1 MRARIGAV
9 ARANRAGFAAAV
21 FVFAIILVAVA
32 APLLSLPDPTAQS
45 LGARNQGIGSSGH
58 VLGTDALGRD
68 MLSRLIWG
76 ARLAMLTAVV
86 PALVAGVL
94 SLALGLVA
102 GFYGRVGAVVM
113 RVMDVLFAFPLVL
126 LAIAL
131 AAALGP
137 GLRNLLIVISV
148 LLVPYMTRT
157 VFVEVEAQRR
167 AEFVGA
173 ARVAGS
179 SDAKLL
185 FQELL
190 PNVVPPLI
198 VMVTIS
204 AGAMIWISA
213 GLSFL
218 GLGIQP
224 PTADWG
230 RMTSDGATVLATAPH
245 VSTLPGLAILA
256 VGFAL
261 NELGDALRDALD
273 PVQRKR
279 TVRQNVEFIG

>member
-1 MRARIGAV
+1 MSARIARL
-9 ARANRAGFAAAV
+9 ARAHPAGFVAAV
-21 FVFAIILVAVA
+21 VVLTIAVVALL
-32 APLLSLPDPTAQS
+32 APVLPLPDPRAQA
-45 LGARNQGIGSSGH
+45 LTARNTGIGTAGH
-58 VLGTDALGRD
+58 LLGTDALGRD

-76 ARLAMLTAVV
+76 ARLALLTAAV
-86 PALVAGVL
+86 PALAAAAI
-94 SLALGLVA
+94 SLALGLFA
-102 GFYGRVGAVVM
+102 GFYARIGALVM
-113 RVMDVLFAFPLVL
+113 RFMDVLFAFPLVL

-137 GLRNLLIVISV
+137 GLRNLILVITI

-167 AEFVGA
+167 SEYVAA

-179 SDAKLL
+179 SDRRLL

-224 PTADWG
+224 PTPDWG
-230 RMTSDGATVLATAPH
+230 RMTADGASVLATAPH
-245 VSTLPGLAILA
+245 VSALPGLAILV

-273 PVQRKR
+273 PVQRRR
-279 TVRQNVEFIG
+279 TVGKNVEFIG

>member
-1 MRARIGAV
+1 
-9 ARANRAGFAAAV
+9 
-21 FVFAIILVAVA
+21 
-32 APLLSLPDPTAQS
+32 
-45 LGARNQGIGSSGH
+45 
-58 VLGTDALGRD
+58 
-68 MLSRLIWG
+68 
-76 ARLAMLTAVV
+76 
-86 PALVAGVL
+86 
-94 SLALGLVA
+94 
-102 GFYGRVGAVVM
+102 
-113 RVMDVLFAFPLVL
+113 
-126 LAIAL
+126 
-131 AAALGP
+131 
-137 GLRNLLIVISV
+137 
-148 LLVPYMTRT
+148 
-157 VFVEVEAQRR
+157 
-167 AEFVGA
+167 
-173 ARVAGS
+173 VAGS
-179 SDAKLL
+179 SDVKLL